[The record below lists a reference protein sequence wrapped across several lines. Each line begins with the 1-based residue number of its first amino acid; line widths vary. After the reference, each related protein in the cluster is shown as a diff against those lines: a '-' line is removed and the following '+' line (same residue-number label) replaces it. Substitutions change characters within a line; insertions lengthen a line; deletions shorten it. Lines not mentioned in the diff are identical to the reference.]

1 MNNDFIM
8 KIIWLLVAICLS
20 ILGLW
25 LVYMGITERNVTFG
39 IIGGGILFG
48 EILFFRMTA
57 R

>member
-20 ILGLW
+20 IFGLW